1 MPPNGIAATCSGLPA
16 DRLLYNFRA
25 NAGLPTGSAQ
35 PFGGW
40 EAKAD
45 GKHATELRGHFTGHF
60 LSASASCTL
69 RPEITTPRPRATR

>member
-1 MPPNGIAATCSGLPA
+1 MPPGGIAATSNACPPPPALQFPRQCRLPV
-16 DRLLYNFRA
+16 
-25 NAGLPTGSAQ
+25 GSAQ

-60 LSASASCTL
+60 LSASAQLYASAGDQ
-69 RPEITTPRPRATR
+69 EAKAKATK